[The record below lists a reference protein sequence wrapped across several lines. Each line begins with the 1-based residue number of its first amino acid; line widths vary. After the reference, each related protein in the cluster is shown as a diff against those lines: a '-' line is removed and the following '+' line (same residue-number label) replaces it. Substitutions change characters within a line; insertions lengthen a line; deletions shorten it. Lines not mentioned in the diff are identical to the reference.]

1 MLFRFINY
9 IQEIYI
15 GIPSFLLLHNSRLGV
30 LIFNCELI
38 NIKSIVVVVVT
49 RKGMRGKYYYIYKYI
64 LPPGIQQT
72 HIKGRKYLLVLLY
85 SRRSHSPVIWCIF
98 MDTE

>member
-15 GIPSFLLLHNSRLGV
+15 GIPSFLLLHNSRLAV
-30 LIFNCELI
+30 LIYNCEII
-38 NIKSIVVVVVT
+38 NIKSIVVVV

-64 LPPGIQQT
+64 LPPGIQKT

-85 SRRSHSPVIWCIF
+85 RRRSHFPVIRCIF